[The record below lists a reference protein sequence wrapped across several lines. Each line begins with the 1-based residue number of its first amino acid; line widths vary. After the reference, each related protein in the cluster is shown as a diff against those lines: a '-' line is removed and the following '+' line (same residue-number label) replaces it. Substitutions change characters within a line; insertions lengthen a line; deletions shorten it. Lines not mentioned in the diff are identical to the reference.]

1 MTYWIEEMQSPEE
14 IRAALARS
22 NAPFTDNRSDEE
34 IALYSKQQADSRR
47 MRADRSQFERYRRRL
62 GEDAPKS
69 FHTFRRIKN
78 ADGQKWKEMQSL
90 YRSKSPKNVDFSAE
104 NDIMKKRTI
113 ETAGND
119 VHFVGKI
126 DIEKYRCVTEDI
138 QTDEVIITEK
148 QIEHIKERH
157 PNDYERFGRYF
168 KDIVETPDY
177 IIEANKPYTALILKE
192 IKTENEQFKAV
203 LRIITSNDNSEFKN
217 SIITFMKIDDKE
229 WNRILKNKKVL
240 YKSE

>member
-1 MTYWIEEMQSPEE
+1 
-14 IRAALARS
+14 
-22 NAPFTDNRSDEE
+22 
-34 IALYSKQQADSRR
+34 
-47 MRADRSQFERYRRRL
+47 
-62 GEDAPKS
+62 
-69 FHTFRRIKN
+69 
-78 ADGQKWKEMQSL
+78 
-90 YRSKSPKNVDFSAE
+90 
-104 NDIMKKRTI
+104 MKKRTI

>member
-1 MTYWIEEMQSPEE
+1 M
-14 IRAALARS
+14 
-22 NAPFTDNRSDEE
+22 
-34 IALYSKQQADSRR
+34 
-47 MRADRSQFERYRRRL
+47 
-62 GEDAPKS
+62 
-69 FHTFRRIKN
+69 
-78 ADGQKWKEMQSL
+78 
-90 YRSKSPKNVDFSAE
+90 
-104 NDIMKKRTI
+104 
-113 ETAGND
+113 
-119 VHFVGKI
+119 HFVGKI